1 MTICVE
7 DLERMDFSDVARGD
21 KLPPV
26 PPGEI
31 SDALARIQRF
41 VPTSSPVL

>member
-21 KLPPV
+21 KRPPV
-26 PPGEI
+26 PLGK
-31 SDALARIQRF
+31 F
-41 VPTSSPVL
+41 